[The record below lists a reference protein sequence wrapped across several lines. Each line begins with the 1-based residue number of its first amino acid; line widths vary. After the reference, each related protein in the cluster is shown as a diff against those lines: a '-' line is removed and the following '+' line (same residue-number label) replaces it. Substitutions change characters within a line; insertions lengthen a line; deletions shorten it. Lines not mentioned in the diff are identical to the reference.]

1 MIVFEERNH
10 TYTNQKTKELYTS
23 VTTMIEEYIPE
34 FDSQYWSLYKAIK
47 DVLEGYNQFK
57 MYKLAVGGWEK
68 VVPAWRSTPM
78 IKYRD
83 EVESKQADYLIQ
95 WDLIS
100 ETACGIG
107 TAEHKRREFEACSTD
122 YYEYNNTLY
131 ETPTKHSQT
140 DILRIQDF
148 TSNRVYTE
156 LLVHNDRFKVAGQVD
171 WVLKKGRNLW
181 IKDYKTS
188 KEITK
193 VAFRDQVMETPL
205 NDLPN
210 ANFYHYALQLST
222 YGWMLEQCGY
232 HVKKL
237 EIIHTRKE
245 EVIKIPYMRDHV
257 ERMIRDHSELI

>member
-1 MIVFEERNH
+1 MIVFEEKNH
-10 TYTNQKTKELYTS
+10 TYTNQRTKELYTS
-23 VTTMIEEYIPE
+23 VTTLIDQYIPE

-68 VVPAWRSTPM
+68 VVAAWRINPM
-78 IKYRD
+78 IKYQD
-83 EVESKQADYLIQ
+83 EVESKQMDYLIQ

-100 ETACGIG
+100 ESACDIG
-107 TAEHKRREFEACSTD
+107 TAEHKRREFESCSTD
-122 YYEYNNTLY
+122 YYKHNDILY

-148 TSNRVYTE
+148 TSNRIYTE
-156 LLVHNDRFKVAGQVD
+156 LLVHNDRFKMAGQVD
-171 WVLKKGRNLW
+171 WVLKKGRNIW

-193 VAFRDQVMETPL
+193 KAFRDQKMETPL

-222 YGWMLEQCGY
+222 YGWMMEQCGY
-232 HVKKL
+232 NVKKL
-237 EIIHTRKE
+237 EIIHTRTE
-245 EVIKIPYMRDHV
+245 EVIKMPYLKDHV
-257 ERMIRDHSELI
+257 ERMIQDHENLI